1 MANETISA
9 LTAVSIITGDE
20 IAECVQ
26 SGSKKW
32 TFNQFKAWFFE
43 QAPTFAAIS
52 ASTDKRFVFV
62 AADETNDNLPTL
74 YFDDGTNLNWIPMVE
89 V

>member
-1 MANETISA
+1 MANLKISEM
-9 LTAVSIITGDE
+9 TAVSIITGDE

-52 ASTDKRFVFV
+52 ASTDKRFVCV
-62 AADETNDNLPTL
+62 EIDETNADEPTL
-74 YFDDGTNLNWIPMVE
+74 YFFDGTNLNWIPMVG